1 MTVVNEFAG
10 CVDLPSYPFGR
21 SIGPIERKTMSTRA
35 RTRGGRKT
43 RCLQVLGCAAA
54 ATVVAL
60 VGAGI
65 ADADEAGYLDELG
78 RHGYLVTAPT
88 GEYLLGSG
96 HAMCKELNA
105 GHSPDYVAKHWT
117 YPNASYQNLLDM
129 ATAAENNLCGGD

>member
-1 MTVVNEFAG
+1 
-10 CVDLPSYPFGR
+10 
-21 SIGPIERKTMSTRA
+21 MSRRA

-43 RCLQVLGCAAA
+43 RCLWVLCGTAA

-60 VGAGI
+60 LSAGI
-65 ADADEAGYLDELG
+65 ADADEAGYLDELSH
-78 RHGYLVTAPT
+78 HGYLVTAPT

-96 HAMCKELNA
+96 HAMCQELDA

-129 ATAAENNLCGGD
+129 ATAAQNNLCGD